1 MLLPPTNAGFLRYF
15 SIPLLVSNS
24 LRFIPQNKKYTLYSS
39 NHIRFAQ
46 YTPIKKNVKFL
57 IQNSN
62 HVRDLWIRQK
72 SRQFIH
78 KIIYFTFQKSQII
91 AQSFKCVPKHVQK
104 LHTTSKSLDAI
115 QNFNRN
121 KIALSVVRGF
131 YKIKWFSH
139 KLCALFIRAH
149 TNTQYPENKVVFE

>member
-1 MLLPPTNAGFLRYF
+1 MLAFCVIFLFLYWYRVVFVLFYRIKNIH
-15 SIPLLVSNS
+15 SIAAIIFVSRS
-24 LRFIPQNKKYTLYSS
+24 IL
-39 NHIRFAQ
+39 
-46 YTPIKKNVKFL
+46 KKNVKFL

-62 HVRDLWIRQK
+62 HVRDLWIRPK

>member
-1 MLLPPTNAGFLRYF
+1 MLAFCVIFLFLYWYRIVF
-15 SIPLLVSNS
+15 VLFHRIKNIHSIAAIIFVSRS
-24 LRFIPQNKKYTLYSS
+24 IL
-39 NHIRFAQ
+39 
-46 YTPIKKNVKFL
+46 KKNVKFL